1 MLKTLIAVI
10 EKASVNF
17 SGGLN
22 VLTGETGAGKS
33 IVVDSINAIM
43 GERTSRELVRYGAD
57 NAYVS
62 AYFDDI
68 CDSALNKLKEFD
80 IELED
85 DNSLL
90 ITRKISANGKSL
102 CKVNGKTVTVS
113 MLKEI
118 CSYLVN
124 VHGQHDSQALLNP
137 DLQYNYIDMLLEDKS
152 VLSDY
157 KETFKKLISVRRKLK
172 SFAKDEDN
180 KESLL
185 ELLNFQIEE
194 LEKADIKVGEREEL
208 TQKRTLIQK
217 SEDIIKSLNLAIS
230 VINGDDENIGI
241 EQACADVSRTLFKF
255 DETKDVYDVFNDI
268 NDKLELAKDKAEALL
283 LSIDFSPEEIEMID
297 EKLDLYYK
305 FSNKYGQ
312 TEQEMLDY
320 LEKAKEKRNS
330 ILFADEELNR
340 LNEEYENLLNITVK
354 LADKLS
360 VERKKT
366 AKIFEEK
373 VKQEL
378 AFLDMPKMQFY
389 VDFNKG
395 NLSSTGYDKIEFLIS
410 ANPGEPPKSL
420 SKVASGGE
428 LSRIMLAIKNIIS
441 YNDTIGT
448 LIFDE
453 IDTGVSGRASQKIG
467 LKLKSVSKNTQV
479 ICVTHSAQIASN
491 ADEHFLIQ
499 KKFNDNKTFT
509 CVTPLDFEGRKQELA
524 RIMGGLE
531 ITDTKCR
538 GIIKSEFMQRLT
550 MGVNIEQKIESPT
563 CAAVLL

>member
-1 MLKTLIAVI
+1 MLKTLDIENIAVI
-10 EKASVNF
+10 EKASVDF

-80 IELED
+80 IELEE

-208 TQKRTLIQK
+208 TKKRALIQK

-255 DETKDVYDVFNDI
+255 NETKDVYDVFNDI

-366 AKIFEEK
+366 AKVFEEN

-531 ITDTKCR
+531 ITDT
-538 GIIKSEFMQRLT
+538 
-550 MGVNIEQKIESPT
+550 
-563 CAAVLL
+563 LLQSAEELLNQNLCSD

>member
-1 MLKTLIAVI
+1 MLKTLDIENIAVI
-10 EKASVNF
+10 EKASVDF

-80 IELED
+80 IELEE

-208 TQKRTLIQK
+208 TQKRALIQK

-366 AKIFEEK
+366 AKIFEEN

-531 ITDTKCR
+531 ITDT
-538 GIIKSEFMQRLT
+538 
-550 MGVNIEQKIESPT
+550 
-563 CAAVLL
+563 LLQSAEELLNQNLCSN

>member
-1 MLKTLIAVI
+1 MLKTLDIENIAVI

-80 IELED
+80 IELEE

-90 ITRKISANGKSL
+90 ISRKISANGKSL

-124 VHGQHDSQALLNP
+124 VHGQHDRQALLNP

-208 TQKRTLIQK
+208 TQKRALIQK

-360 VERKKT
+360 AERKKT
-366 AKIFEEK
+366 AKIFEEN

-531 ITDTKCR
+531 ITDT
-538 GIIKSEFMQRLT
+538 
-550 MGVNIEQKIESPT
+550 
-563 CAAVLL
+563 LLQSAEELLNQNLCSD

>member
-1 MLKTLIAVI
+1 MLKTLDIENIAVI
-10 EKASVNF
+10 EKASVDF

-68 CDSALNKLKEFD
+68 CDSALNKLKKFD
-80 IELED
+80 IELEE

-208 TQKRTLIQK
+208 TQKRALIQK

-360 VERKKT
+360 AERKKT
-366 AKIFEEK
+366 AKVFEEN

-531 ITDTKCR
+531 ITDT
-538 GIIKSEFMQRLT
+538 
-550 MGVNIEQKIESPT
+550 
-563 CAAVLL
+563 LLQSAEELLNQNSCSD

>member
-1 MLKTLIAVI
+1 MLKTLDIENIAVI
-10 EKASVNF
+10 EKASVDF

-68 CDSALNKLKEFD
+68 CDSALNKLKKFD
-80 IELED
+80 IELEE

-157 KETFKKLISVRRKLK
+157 KETFKKLISVRRRLK

-208 TQKRTLIQK
+208 TKKRALIQK

-366 AKIFEEK
+366 AKVFEEN

-531 ITDTKCR
+531 ITDT
-538 GIIKSEFMQRLT
+538 
-550 MGVNIEQKIESPT
+550 
-563 CAAVLL
+563 LLQSAEELLNQNLCSD

>member
-1 MLKTLIAVI
+1 MLKTLDIENIAVI
-10 EKASVNF
+10 EKASVDF

-68 CDSALNKLKEFD
+68 CDSALNKLKKFD
-80 IELED
+80 IELEED
-85 DNSLL
+85 SSLL

-208 TQKRTLIQK
+208 TQKRALIQK
-217 SEDIIKSLNLAIS
+217 SEDIIKNLNLAIS

-366 AKIFEEK
+366 AKVFEEN

-531 ITDTKCR
+531 ITDT
-538 GIIKSEFMQRLT
+538 
-550 MGVNIEQKIESPT
+550 
-563 CAAVLL
+563 LLQSAEELLNQNLCSD

>member
-1 MLKTLIAVI
+1 MLKTLDIENIAVI
-10 EKASVNF
+10 EKASVDF

-68 CDSALNKLKEFD
+68 CDSALNKLKKFD
-80 IELED
+80 IELEE

-208 TQKRTLIQK
+208 TQKRALIQK
-217 SEDIIKSLNLAIS
+217 SEDIIKNLNLAIS

-283 LSIDFSPEEIEMID
+283 LSIDFSPEEIVMID

-366 AKIFEEK
+366 AKVFEEN

-467 LKLKSVSKNTQV
+467 LKLKSVSKSTQV

-531 ITDTKCR
+531 ITDT
-538 GIIKSEFMQRLT
+538 
-550 MGVNIEQKIESPT
+550 
-563 CAAVLL
+563 LLQSAEELLNQNLCSD

>member
-1 MLKTLIAVI
+1 MLKTLDIENIAVI
-10 EKASVNF
+10 EKASVDF

-62 AYFDDI
+62 AYFEDI

-80 IELED
+80 IELEE

-124 VHGQHDSQALLNP
+124 VHGQNDSQALLNP

-208 TQKRTLIQK
+208 TKKRVLIQK

-320 LEKAKEKRNS
+320 LEKAKERRNS

-366 AKIFEEK
+366 AKVFEEN

-531 ITDTKCR
+531 ITDT
-538 GIIKSEFMQRLT
+538 
-550 MGVNIEQKIESPT
+550 
-563 CAAVLL
+563 LLQSAEELLNQNLCSD

>member
-1 MLKTLIAVI
+1 MLKTLDIENIAVI

-531 ITDTKCR
+531 ITDT
-538 GIIKSEFMQRLT
+538 
-550 MGVNIEQKIESPT
+550 
-563 CAAVLL
+563 LLQSAEELLNQNLCSD

>member
-1 MLKTLIAVI
+1 MLKTLDIENIAVI
-10 EKASVNF
+10 EKASVDF

-80 IELED
+80 IELEE

-137 DLQYNYIDMLLEDKS
+137 GLQYNYIDMLLEDKS

-208 TQKRTLIQK
+208 TQKRALIQK

-283 LSIDFSPEEIEMID
+283 LSIDFTPEEIEMID

-366 AKIFEEK
+366 AKVFEEN

-531 ITDTKCR
+531 ITGT
-538 GIIKSEFMQRLT
+538 
-550 MGVNIEQKIESPT
+550 
-563 CAAVLL
+563 LLQSAEELLNQNLCSN

>member
-1 MLKTLIAVI
+1 MLKTLDIENIAVI
-10 EKASVNF
+10 EKASVDF

-68 CDSALNKLKEFD
+68 CDSALDKLKEFD
-80 IELED
+80 IELEE

-90 ITRKISANGKSL
+90 ITRKISSNGKSL

-152 VLSDY
+152 VLTDY
-157 KETFKKLISVRRKLK
+157 KEAFKKLISVRRKLK
-172 SFAKDEDN
+172 SFAKDEDD

-208 TQKRTLIQK
+208 TKKRALIQK

-255 DETKDVYDVFNDI
+255 NETKDIYDVFNDI

-305 FSNKYGQ
+305 LSNKYGQ

-531 ITDTKCR
+531 ITDT
-538 GIIKSEFMQRLT
+538 
-550 MGVNIEQKIESPT
+550 
-563 CAAVLL
+563 LLQSAEELLNQNLSSD

>member
-1 MLKTLIAVI
+1 MLKTLDIENIAVI
-10 EKASVNF
+10 EKASVDF

-68 CDSALNKLKEFD
+68 CDSALNKLKKFD
-80 IELED
+80 IELEE

-180 KESLL
+180 KESQL

-208 TQKRTLIQK
+208 TKKRALIQK
-217 SEDIIKSLNLAIS
+217 SEDIIKNLNLAIS

-241 EQACADVSRTLFKF
+241 EQACADVSRTLLKF

-366 AKIFEEK
+366 AKVFEEN

-531 ITDTKCR
+531 ITDT
-538 GIIKSEFMQRLT
+538 
-550 MGVNIEQKIESPT
+550 
-563 CAAVLL
+563 LLQSAEELLNQNLCSN

>member
-1 MLKTLIAVI
+1 MLKTLDIENIAVI
-10 EKASVNF
+10 EKASVDF

-68 CDSALNKLKEFD
+68 CDSALNKLKKFD
-80 IELED
+80 IELEE

-208 TQKRTLIQK
+208 TKKRALIQK

-241 EQACADVSRTLFKF
+241 EQACADISRTLFKF

-360 VERKKT
+360 AERKKT
-366 AKIFEEK
+366 AKIFEEN

-531 ITDTKCR
+531 ITDT
-538 GIIKSEFMQRLT
+538 
-550 MGVNIEQKIESPT
+550 
-563 CAAVLL
+563 LLQSAEELLNQNLCSN

>member
-1 MLKTLIAVI
+1 MLKTLDIENIAVI

-80 IELED
+80 IELEE

-102 CKVNGKTVTVS
+102 CKVNEKTVTVS

-208 TQKRTLIQK
+208 TQKRALIQK

-531 ITDTKCR
+531 ITDT
-538 GIIKSEFMQRLT
+538 
-550 MGVNIEQKIESPT
+550 
-563 CAAVLL
+563 LLQSAEELLNQNLCSD

>member
-1 MLKTLIAVI
+1 MLKTLDIENIAVI

-80 IELED
+80 IELEE

-90 ITRKISANGKSL
+90 ISRKISANGKSL

-172 SFAKDEDN
+172 SFAKNEDN

-208 TQKRTLIQK
+208 TQKRALIQK

-320 LEKAKEKRNS
+320 LEKAKERRNS

-531 ITDTKCR
+531 ITDT
-538 GIIKSEFMQRLT
+538 
-550 MGVNIEQKIESPT
+550 
-563 CAAVLL
+563 LLQSAEELLNQNLCSD

>member
-1 MLKTLIAVI
+1 MLKTLDIENIAVI
-10 EKASVNF
+10 EKASVDF

-80 IELED
+80 IELEE

-208 TQKRTLIQK
+208 TQKRALIQK

-366 AKIFEEK
+366 AKVFEEN
-373 VKQEL
+373 VTQEL

-531 ITDTKCR
+531 ITDT
-538 GIIKSEFMQRLT
+538 
-550 MGVNIEQKIESPT
+550 
-563 CAAVLL
+563 LLQSAEELLNQNLCSD

>member
-1 MLKTLIAVI
+1 MLKTLDIENIAVI
-10 EKASVNF
+10 EKASVDF

-102 CKVNGKTVTVS
+102 CKVNGKSVTVS

-208 TQKRTLIQK
+208 TKKRVLIQK

-366 AKIFEEK
+366 AKIFEEN

-531 ITDTKCR
+531 ITDT
-538 GIIKSEFMQRLT
+538 
-550 MGVNIEQKIESPT
+550 
-563 CAAVLL
+563 LLQSAEELLNQNLCSN

>member
-1 MLKTLIAVI
+1 MLKTLDIENIAVI
-10 EKASVNF
+10 EKASVDF

-80 IELED
+80 IELEE

-180 KESLL
+180 KESLI

-208 TQKRTLIQK
+208 TKKRALIQK

-360 VERKKT
+360 AERKKT
-366 AKIFEEK
+366 AKIFEEN

-531 ITDTKCR
+531 ITDT
-538 GIIKSEFMQRLT
+538 
-550 MGVNIEQKIESPT
+550 
-563 CAAVLL
+563 LLQSAEELLNQNLCSD

>member
-1 MLKTLIAVI
+1 MLKTLDIENIAVI
-10 EKASVNF
+10 EKASVDF

-80 IELED
+80 IELEE

-90 ITRKISANGKSL
+90 ITRKISSNGKSL

-124 VHGQHDSQALLNP
+124 VHGQHDNQALLNP

-157 KETFKKLISVRRKLK
+157 KEAFKKLISVRRKLK
-172 SFAKDEDN
+172 SFAKDEDD

-208 TQKRTLIQK
+208 TKKRALIQK

-241 EQACADVSRTLFKF
+241 EQACADVSRALFKF

-268 NDKLELAKDKAEALL
+268 NDKLELAKDKAEAML

-366 AKIFEEK
+366 AKVFEEN

-499 KKFNDNKTFT
+499 KKFDENKTFT
-509 CVTPLDFEGRKQELA
+509 SVTPLDFEGRKQELA

-531 ITDTKCR
+531 ITDT
-538 GIIKSEFMQRLT
+538 
-550 MGVNIEQKIESPT
+550 
-563 CAAVLL
+563 LLQSAEELLNQNLCSD

>member
-1 MLKTLIAVI
+1 MLKTLDIENIAVI
-10 EKASVNF
+10 EKASVDF

-208 TQKRTLIQK
+208 TQKRALIQK

-366 AKIFEEK
+366 AKVFEEN

-531 ITDTKCR
+531 ITDT
-538 GIIKSEFMQRLT
+538 
-550 MGVNIEQKIESPT
+550 
-563 CAAVLL
+563 LLQSAEELLNQNLCSD

>member
-1 MLKTLIAVI
+1 MLKTLDIENIAVI
-10 EKASVNF
+10 EKASVDF

-80 IELED
+80 IELEE

-208 TQKRTLIQK
+208 TKKRALIQK
-217 SEDIIKSLNLAIS
+217 SEDIIKNLNLAIS

-366 AKIFEEK
+366 AKVFEEN

-499 KKFNDNKTFT
+499 KKFKDNKTFT

-531 ITDTKCR
+531 ITDT
-538 GIIKSEFMQRLT
+538 
-550 MGVNIEQKIESPT
+550 
-563 CAAVLL
+563 LLQSAEELLNQNLCSD